1 MGGLPVRRIAA
12 GLRSQAGPP
21 AKHFDPLRDPRD
33 RRTTTK
39 LEPTPMKKVEA
50 IIRHFKLE
58 DVKNAL
64 TEHGI
69 HGMTICEV
77 RGFGRQKGHTEM
89 YRGTEYA
96 VDFVPKV
103 KMDVVCSDANLPQ
116 VIDTIMRAAQT
127 GQIGD
132 GKIFV
137 SDLRDVVRIR
147 TGETGED
154 AL

>member
-1 MGGLPVRRIAA
+1 
-12 GLRSQAGPP
+12 
-21 AKHFDPLRDPRD
+21 
-33 RRTTTK
+33 
-39 LEPTPMKKVEA
+39 MKKIEA
-50 IIRHFKLE
+50 IIRHYKLE

-64 TEHGI
+64 SELGVQ
-69 HGMTICEV
+69 GMTLTEV

-103 KMDVVCSDANLPQ
+103 KIEVVVADNSMQDA
-116 VIDTIMRAAQT
+116 IDTIMRTAQT

-132 GKIFV
+132 GKIFITELSNV
-137 SDLRDVVRIR
+137 IRIR
-147 TGETGED
+147 TGELDEN

>member
-1 MGGLPVRRIAA
+1 
-12 GLRSQAGPP
+12 
-21 AKHFDPLRDPRD
+21 
-33 RRTTTK
+33 
-39 LEPTPMKKVEA
+39 MKKVEA
-50 IIRHFKLE
+50 IVRHFKLE

-69 HGMTICEV
+69 HGMTVTEV

-89 YRGTEYA
+89 YRGTEYT
-96 VDFVPKV
+96 VDFVPKL
-103 KMDVVCSDANLPQ
+103 KIEVVCSDDSLQ
-116 VIDTIMRAAQT
+116 TVIDTVLQAAQT

-137 SDLRDVVRIR
+137 TDLQNSIRIR
-147 TGETGED
+147 TGETGEE

>member
-1 MGGLPVRRIAA
+1 MAPALAPV
-12 GLRSQAGPP
+12 
-21 AKHFDPLRDPRD
+21 PRAQLGD
-33 RRTTTK
+33 VS
-39 LEPTPMKKVEA
+39 MKKVEA

-64 TEHGI
+64 SDLGI
-69 HGMTICEV
+69 HGMTVSEV

-96 VDFVPKV
+96 VDFVPKQ
-103 KMDVVCSDANLPQ
+103 KIEIVCSDKQLSS
-116 VIDTIMRAAQT
+116 VLDTILKTAQT

-132 GKIFV
+132 GKVFV
-137 SDLRDVVRIR
+137 STLDEAVRIR

>member
-1 MGGLPVRRIAA
+1 
-12 GLRSQAGPP
+12 
-21 AKHFDPLRDPRD
+21 
-33 RRTTTK
+33 
-39 LEPTPMKKVEA
+39 MKKVEA
-50 IIRHFKLE
+50 VIRHFKLE
-58 DVKNAL
+58 DGKNAL
-64 TEHGI
+64 SEQGI
-69 HGMTICEV
+69 SGMTITEV

-103 KMDVVCSDANLPQ
+103 KLEVVVSDDNLKN
-116 VIDTIMRAAQT
+116 VIDTVMRSAQT

-137 SDLRDVVRIR
+137 TDLAETIRIR
-147 TGETGED
+147 TGETGEE